1 MTLPTDTV
9 PPDPAQT
16 PRVGVTDSSAFPPA
30 FRQLMANSLVSG
42 VTSTFLWF
50 ALTFWVYLET
60 RSVVTTGVIAGT
72 FSLVSAIVGPL
83 IGTFV
88 DHHRKHTSLLLT
100 SAIAVTS
107 FGVATATFY
116 GHGTDGLLQLGNPWF
131 WVLVAST
138 LIGSVAGASRAV
150 VLATCVTILVPARH
164 RDRANGVVGTVTGVS
179 FAITSVFSGLVIG
192 SIGMGWAYL
201 IALALTAGA
210 LAHVATIRFDE
221 PEPDPSESSGARAI
235 FDVRAAIEAIRAV
248 PGLSLLI
255 FLAAFNNLLA
265 GVFLA
270 LMDAYGL
277 ELVSVQ
283 VWGLLWG
290 VLSSAFIVGG
300 LLVARFGLGSNPVRL
315 IVLLNLVN
323 WIVCSIFT
331 IQASIVLLAVG
342 CFVWLMSMPII
353 EAAEQTVLQRAIPLE
368 RQGRVFGFAQLVENA
383 ASPLTA
389 FLMAPIAEAV
399 FIPWMTDG
407 GGVDLIGDWF
417 GVGPARGL
425 AVMFTLA
432 GLIGIAVTVVVWR
445 SGSYRRLMPVATAS
459 TVAV

>member
-1 MTLPTDTV
+1 MTV
-9 PPDPAQT
+9 PIDTASPDPAPT
-16 PRVGVTDSSAFPPA
+16 PTPSMPDRSPFPPA
-30 FRQLMANSLVSG
+30 FRRLMVNSLVSG

-100 SAIAVTS
+100 SAIAAIS
-107 FGVATATFY
+107 FAAATAIFY
-116 GHGTDGLLQLGNPWF
+116 GRGTDGLLQLDNPWF
-131 WVLVAST
+131 WLLIGTT
-138 LIGSVAGASRAV
+138 LMGSVAGTARAV
-150 VLATCVTILVPARH
+150 VLSTCVTILVPARD
-164 RDRANGVVGTVTGVS
+164 RDRANGVVGTVTGLS
-179 FAITSVFSGLVIG
+179 FAITSVFSGLIIG
-192 SIGMGWAYL
+192 SVGMGWAYI
-201 IALALTAGA
+201 IAVVLTAGT

-221 PEPDPSESSGARAI
+221 PTPEPSESSGARAI
-235 FDVRAAIEAIRAV
+235 FDVRGAVEAIRAV
-248 PGLSLLI
+248 PGLALLV

-265 GVFLA
+265 GVFMA

-290 VLSSAFIVGG
+290 VLSMAFIAGG
-300 LLVARFGLGSNPVRL
+300 LIVARFGLGSNPVRL

-323 WIVCSIFT
+323 WIACSIFT

-353 EAAEQTVLQRAIPLE
+353 EAAEQTVLQRSIPLE

-383 ASPLTA
+383 AAPLTA
-389 FLMAPIAEAV
+389 FLMAPLAEAV

-407 GGVDLIGDWF
+407 AGVDLIGDWF

-432 GLIGIAVTVVVWR
+432 GLVVTVAVWR
-445 SGSYRRLMPVATAS
+445 SNSYRRLMPTATVPA
-459 TVAV
+459 